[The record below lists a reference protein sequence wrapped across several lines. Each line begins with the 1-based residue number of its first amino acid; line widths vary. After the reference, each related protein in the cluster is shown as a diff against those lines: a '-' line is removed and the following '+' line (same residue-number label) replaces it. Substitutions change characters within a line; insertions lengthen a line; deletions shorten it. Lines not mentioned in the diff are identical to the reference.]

1 MNSDTLHV
9 LATLRGDLF
18 NVTEPLGIAFIG
30 LLFFLFALFLS
41 MLTRRLARR
50 MEAFLTDVTGVR
62 FAAAFLQ
69 VLVFLLAFMLYSNLV
84 PGLRALGTALLAGVS
99 VASIVLGLA
108 AQTTLSNIVA
118 GGALVLF
125 RPIRVGDSI
134 RFSTPDGVMTAE
146 VEIIALGH
154 TRLRGPSGEEVIVPN
169 SVMVNSVIIRKRD
182 EGRER

>member
-1 MNSDTLHV
+1 MKSETLQV
-9 LATLRGDLF
+9 VSMLRLDLF
-18 NVTEPLGIAFIG
+18 TTSEPLGIAFLG

-50 MEAFLTDVTGVR
+50 MESFLTDVTGVR
-62 FAAAFLQ
+62 FASAFLQ
-69 VLVFLLAFMLYSNLV
+69 VLVFLIAFMLYSNIV

-134 RFSTPDGVMTAE
+134 RFATPEGVMTAE
-146 VEIIALGH
+146 VEIIGLGH
-154 TRLRGPSGEEVIVPN
+154 TRLRGSAGEEVIVPN
-169 SVMVNSVIIRKRD
+169 SVMVNSVIIKKR
-182 EGRER
+182 EVAA